1 MQFKGEIVTQPH
13 HKVHLMGKSKVCML
27 HVNPWNYLRV
37 GYHGQ
42 FSCHVKR
49 FIPFIRSTVGYTI
62 YSMREDCRSST
73 KHRRVECKAVKYLL
87 LGLGEWD
94 CESSCSL

>member
-13 HKVHLMGKSKVCML
+13 HKVHLMGKSNVCML

-49 FIPFIRSTVGYTI
+49 FIPFIRSTVGNTVHLA
-62 YSMREDCRSST
+62 REDCRSFT
-73 KHRRVECKAVKYLL
+73 K
-87 LGLGEWD
+87 
-94 CESSCSL
+94 